1 MIGSA
6 GGVCCQNVKQI
17 ILIMSLFVQR
27 QHAHLSLRWMT
38 ATILIS
44 TEREAR
50 SQNDS
55 VWILR
60 VAAVFLDSRVP
71 VKLMVKNNH
80 IYLNYIPF
88 RSWDIFCIGAATRVK
103 AKEFGSKKKPQ
114 KQTRYIK
121 NIKILDMW
129 KYGSCCD
136 RVYCKQWLSV
146 VCFCSTQTVFL
157 RCSTLL
163 LINLSLQGGKLIRT
177 SHLK

>member
-6 GGVCCQNVKQI
+6 GGVCCQTVKQI

-60 VAAVFLDSRVP
+60 VAAVFLDRVNGE
-71 VKLMVKNNH
+71 K
-80 IYLNYIPF
+80 
-88 RSWDIFCIGAATRVK
+88 
-103 AKEFGSKKKPQ
+103 
-114 KQTRYIK
+114 
-121 NIKILDMW
+121 
-129 KYGSCCD
+129 
-136 RVYCKQWLSV
+136 
-146 VCFCSTQTVFL
+146 
-157 RCSTLL
+157 
-163 LINLSLQGGKLIRT
+163 
-177 SHLK
+177 